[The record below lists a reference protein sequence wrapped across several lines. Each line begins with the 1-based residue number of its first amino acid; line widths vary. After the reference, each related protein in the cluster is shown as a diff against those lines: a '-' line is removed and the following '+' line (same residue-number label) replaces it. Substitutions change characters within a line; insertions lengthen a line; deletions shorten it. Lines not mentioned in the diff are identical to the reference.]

1 MPRFRP
7 PGPCPVCHEHVP
19 HGRRACSQC
28 GSSADDGWG
37 GDTSADGLDLP
48 DDEFD
53 YDDFVAREFGGPRPR
68 GRKPPR
74 HRWRMLWGLVALALA
89 AILAGAGWFTLR

>member
-1 MPRFRP
+1 MARFRP

-19 HGRRACSQC
+19 PGRRACPHC
-28 GSSADDGWG
+28 GSSAEDGWG
-37 GDTSADGLDLP
+37 GDSSADGLGLP

-53 YDDFVAREFGGPRPR
+53 YDEFVAREFGGAQRSSR
-68 GRKPPR
+68 HAGSARKPL
-74 HRWRMLWGLVALALA
+74 LWGLVALALA